1 MTANKQLQLELD
13 DATSKGVY
21 SNFAVI
27 VHNQNEFMI
36 DFALIHPSK
45 AKVVSRVIT
54 SPSHMKRFYKVLGEN
69 LAQYEKTFGQIKDTQ
84 GPEQTIDIK
93 LSNN

>member
-1 MTANKQLQLELD
+1 MADKQLQLELD
-13 DATSKGVY
+13 EITSKGVY
-21 SNFAVI
+21 TNFAVL

-54 SPSHMKRFYKVLGEN
+54 SPSHMKRFYKALGDN
-69 LAQYEKTFGQIKDTQ
+69 LAQYEKQFGAIKETK